1 MTWLYVALGGAGG
14 ALSRYVLMSAIGRRM
29 GDAFPYGTL
38 AANVLG
44 SFAMGALV
52 ALLARY
58 LPPHQHE
65 MRALLAVGF
74 LGAFTTFST
83 FSLDVIILYE
93 RGQWGAACLYMA
105 ISLIACV
112 LALAAGLYLFRP
124 VVGA

>member
-1 MTWLYVALGGAGG
+1 MMWLYVAIGGAFG
-14 ALSRYVLMSAIGRRM
+14 AMGRYGFMSLVGRRF

-38 AANVLG
+38 GANVLG

-58 LPPHQHE
+58 LPPMQQE

-83 FSLDVIILYE
+83 FSLDVMVLYE
-93 RGQWGAACLYMA
+93 RGQWMAALGY
-105 ISLIACV
+105 ITLSVVLCV
-112 LALAAGLYLFRP
+112 AALALALFLFRP
-124 VVGA
+124 HMG